1 MDDFFTINE
10 RRCKI
15 CSSKL
20 REQIDGMILGD
31 SEIDGRK
38 YKYSEIQEWAAG
50 QGLTISPAAITRHR
64 VNHVM
69 PSMRRMLETE
79 RNMDAIEKATG
90 KKLSLPR
97 VFTGMVLSKILRVLE
112 DFDEDQLDNI
122 DPIKLLREGTRAAQ
136 AALQIEKAESL
147 LSPKEVVDTLAEKV
161 TDGTIKPETLSEIKR
176 VYGLE

>member
-1 MDDFFTINE
+1 MDDFFTITE

-50 QGLTISPAAITRHR
+50 QGLSISPAAITRHR

-79 RNMDAIEKATG
+79 RNIDAIEKATG

-147 LSPKEVVDTLAEKV
+147 LSPKEVADNLKPALEKKGITQDTIALIEK
-161 TDGTIKPETLSEIKR
+161 EIL
-176 VYGLE
+176 GL